1 MRLLPTSTFGF
12 GAASK
17 VITRA
22 LDWNDWDELNRIRHE
37 PTRNRKI
44 AVRAV
49 LRFALSH
56 VAGGYVSPS
65 GWRFA
70 RSADGRPL
78 AAVGMPKVH
87 FSVSHTDGLSV
98 IAASR
103 NCPVGIDTEVD
114 RRYDDIRFI
123 RSFLSPRELMALASI
138 QPEERAAVLLKLW
151 TLKEAY
157 AKLVGI
163 GVAADFRH
171 LEFGLDPPH
180 VMYDRSA
187 TVESVA
193 TRFRTWRLRGPR
205 GACHVALAIG
215 HPHVSVQN

>member
-1 MRLLPTSTFGF
+1 MRFLPTNTFGF
-12 GAASK
+12 YAASE
-17 VITRA
+17 VIPRA
-22 LDWNDWDELNRIRHE
+22 LDWHDWDELTRIRHE

-56 VAGGYVSPS
+56 TVDGHVSPS
-65 GWRFA
+65 AWRFA
-70 RSADGRPL
+70 RSADGRPFV
-78 AAVGMPKVH
+78 AVGMPKVH

-98 IAASR
+98 IAVSR
-103 NCPVGIDTEVD
+103 SFPVGIDTEVEQIS
-114 RRYDDIRFI
+114 DDTRFI

-138 QPEERAAVLLKLW
+138 EPEERAAVLLKLW

-157 AKLVGI
+157 VKLVGV
-163 GVAADFRH
+163 GVGADFRH

-180 VMYDRSA
+180 LMYDRGA
-187 TVESVA
+187 TLESVA
-193 TRFRTWRLRGPR
+193 TRFRTWRLPGPR